1 MAARS
6 VLRVQT
12 DQDVILP
19 GTPTRA
25 EWMCESPTCGAA
37 SCLVAGELPA
47 LGGIDYQQP
56 ASAVTAVKNSSLH
69 TPLTPF
75 RPVDSSA
82 TTKHRLTPAAASHPS
97 FTEAVPPESVTL
109 NQVATLFFARAH
121 ARAHTHTHTRTH
133 ARTRTHTHTRTQA
146 RARAHTHTHM
156 HAHTHKHMT

>member
-1 MAARS
+1 M
-6 VLRVQT
+6 QT

-25 EWMCESPTCGAA
+25 EWMCESQAPTCGAV
-37 SCLVAGELPA
+37 SCLVAGELPARA

-69 TPLTPF
+69 TPLTPS

-82 TTKHRLTPAAASHPS
+82 TTKYRLTPAAASHPS

-133 ARTRTHTHTRTQA
+133 ARTRAHTHTHA
-146 RARAHTHTHM
+146 HKHARAHTHTHTCT
-156 HAHTHKHMT
+156 HTRTST